1 MPIKRILI
9 VDDQH
14 EIRQVLRAALLTLPA
29 RIEVTDA
36 PSGEEAMLIISL
48 QFFDLLVIDI
58 RLVGLSGLE
67 LMQQVK
73 KRNPAI
79 KMILMTGST
88 DEALRE
94 KVVGAKPDAFF
105 YKPIEIPE
113 FLEMVM
119 RLLGEHAVP
128 EPRFELE
135 ISTHPVRTAPVDA
148 VLDAP
153 NFEQKSHPSESF
165 PIGHDEIVK
174 VLEGRIAKIG
184 VKALACVDDQAQIYA
199 RVGDWTS
206 LGDMKQMTDLVDK
219 VSMLAQEWVDFG
231 GSGCDGGFG
240 GWFVSGQLFLW
251 SGNVGEIFLVG
262 LASIDFFERFPH
274 GFSLF
279 RSAACQVA
287 EGLKKVEKSKQIEL
301 DQEVADSVEA
311 DPKKL
316 DGATDL
322 GDLASI
328 LAAPTGDISSEADAF
343 WEAAT
348 SQTDFEDLNR
358 RGLTYDQA
366 RRLGLAPDE

>member
-14 EIRQVLRAALLTLPA
+14 EIRQVLRAALMTLPA

-48 QFFDLLVIDI
+48 QSFDLLVIDI
-58 RLVGLSGLE
+58 RLVGLTGLE

-119 RLLGEHAVP
+119 RLLGEHTVA
-128 EPRFELE
+128 EQGFELE
-135 ISTHPVRTAPVDA
+135 ISTHPVNTAPVDA

-153 NFEQKSHPSESF
+153 KFEQKSHLSEASTS
-165 PIGHDEIVK
+165 GNHETVR
-174 VLEGRIAKIG
+174 VLEEWIAKIG
-184 VKALACVDDQAQIYA
+184 VEALACVDEQARVYA

-206 LGDMKQMTDLVDK
+206 LGDLKQMSDLVDK
-219 VSMLAQEWVDFG
+219 VSKLAQEWVDFG

-240 GWFVSGQLFLW
+240 GWFAGGQLFLW
-251 SGNVGEIFLVG
+251 SGYIGEIFLVG
-262 LASIDFFERFPH
+262 LAHIDFFERFPQ

-287 EGLKKVEKSKQIEL
+287 EGLRKGEMSKQIEL
-301 DQEVADSVEA
+301 DQEIA
-311 DPKKL
+311 DPMQADPENL
-316 DGATDL
+316 DGVADL
-322 GDLASI
+322 GDLTNI

-343 WEAAT
+343 WDAAT

-358 RGLTYDQA
+358 KGLTYDQA